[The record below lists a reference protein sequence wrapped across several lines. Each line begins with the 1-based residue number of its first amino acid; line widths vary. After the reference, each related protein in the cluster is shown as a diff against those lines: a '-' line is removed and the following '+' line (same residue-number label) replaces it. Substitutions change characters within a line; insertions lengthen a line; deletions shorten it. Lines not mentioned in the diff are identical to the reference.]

1 MNALAQDTITWSIDR
16 GVGRIYL
23 NRPKALNALNLEMIQ
38 TFSALLDAWRHNPA
52 VEAVLITSTSEKAF
66 CAGGDLRTVHE
77 ANKRGDDVYLESL
90 FRSEYAANYAIR
102 SYPKPYVSFINGIAM
117 GGGLGASLHGDLA
130 VVSERALLAMP
141 EVNIGYFPDVG
152 AGHFLNQSP
161 LHQGFYLGLTGHH
174 FGPREAIEGRIA
186 QFYIES
192 EQHPAVIEGLLDL
205 PQKDRKTIEAYL
217 QRSHQ
222 TQSPSEVFKRVAFM
236 EDLLSL
242 PSFLDFWT
250 QIKTLDHPEAAL
262 MVETLKKRSPSA
274 VAITWY
280 QLKRCR
286 GRDFKTIMQYEFSLS
301 RAFMKIPDF
310 VEGIRATIIDK
321 DQAPCWEPASIEAL
335 SHQKIEEILSYMDV
349 IPLDV

>member
-1 MNALAQDTITWSIDR
+1 MNTLAQDTIVWSIDR

-38 TFSALLDAWRHNPA
+38 AFGSLLEAWRHDPK
-52 VEAVLITSTSEKAF
+52 VDAVLVTSTSEKAF

-77 ANKRGDDVYLESL
+77 ASKRGDDVYLEAL
-90 FRSEYAANYAIR
+90 FRSEYTTNFVIR
-102 SYPKPYVSFINGIAM
+102 SYPKPYVSFIDGIAM

-130 VVSERALLAMP
+130 VVSERAVLAMP

-186 QFYIES
+186 QFYVES
-192 EQHPAVIEGLLDL
+192 EHHPALIEGLLDL
-205 PQKDRKTIEAYL
+205 PKKRRETIEAYL
-217 QRSHQ
+217 QQFHQ
-222 TQSPSEVFKRVAFM
+222 TLSPSEVFKRVAFL
-236 EDLLSL
+236 EDFLSL
-242 PSFLDFWT
+242 PNFLDFWSA
-250 QIKTLDHPEAAL
+250 INTLEHPEAAHV
-262 MVETLKKRSPSA
+262 VETLKKRSPSA

-301 RAFMKIPDF
+301 RAFMKVPDF

-321 DQAPCWEPASIEAL
+321 DHAPCWDPATIEAL
-335 SHQKIEEILSYMDV
+335 SHDKIEEILSYMDV

>member
-1 MNALAQDTITWSIDR
+1 MNTLAQDAIVWSIDR

-38 TFSALLDAWRHNPA
+38 AFSTLLDAWRHDSA
-52 VEAVLITSTSEKAF
+52 IEAVLVTSVSEKAF

-77 ANKRGDDVYLESL
+77 ASKRGDCAYLEAL
-90 FRSEYAANYAIR
+90 FRSEYTANYAIR
-102 SYPKPYVSFINGIAM
+102 SYPKPYVAFINGIAM

-130 VVSERALLAMP
+130 VVSERAVLAMP

-152 AGHFLNQSP
+152 AGYFLNQSP

-186 QFYIES
+186 QFYVES
-192 EQHPAVIEGLLDL
+192 EHHQTAIEGLLDL
-205 PQKDRKTIEAYL
+205 PKKDRSTIEAYL
-217 QRSHQ
+217 QRFHQ
-222 TQSPSEVFKRVAFM
+222 TLPPSDLFKRVAFM
-236 EDLLSL
+236 EDLLCL
-242 PSFLDFWT
+242 PNFFDFWT
-250 QIKTLDHPEAAL
+250 AIKALDHPEATL
-262 MVETLKKRSPSA
+262 LVETLKKRSPSA
-274 VAITWY
+274 VAITWH

-286 GRDFKTIMQYEFSLS
+286 GKDFKTIMQYEFSLS

-321 DQAPCWEPASIEAL
+321 DHTPCWDPSSIETL
-335 SHQKIEEILSYMDV
+335 SYQKIEEILSYMDV